1 MNRSALNV
9 FLNLAMDFDLIHCR
23 GYLTGVSEMHG
34 RGGLGDF
41 PFPTT
46 FVFVSWW
53 RGNCS
58 FPICWRG
65 RSVMGTLTGARS
77 HAFPPGGLGSTPPAA
92 ELLLHFP
99 VSVPRASLILPSPFP
114 PSMPLHQSGEFTA
127 PAWGLVC
134 FIWMQLC
141 FFFFLCFIII
151 FFLILTVELESNA
164 WRRRR
169 FAECAVGCALQLC
182 VSATEQM
189 LRLHPRGDQGLEAR
203 PVLAAW

>member
-1 MNRSALNV
+1 
-9 FLNLAMDFDLIHCR
+9 
-23 GYLTGVSEMHG
+23 MHG

-65 RSVMGTLTGARS
+65 RSVMGTLTGARES
-77 HAFPPGGLGSTPPAA
+77 RFPTWRSGIHTSCCRALAAFPCVCSTCQLDPAQPLPPIDAPTPKRGVHCPCLRSGLLYPDAT
-92 ELLLHFP
+92 LLLFFP
-99 VSVPRASLILPSPFP
+99 VFYYYY
-114 PSMPLHQSGEFTA
+114 
-127 PAWGLVC
+127 
-134 FIWMQLC
+134 
-141 FFFFLCFIII
+141 
-151 FFLILTVELESNA
+151 FLILTVELESNA
-164 WRRRR
+164 RRRRR
-169 FAECAVGCALQLC
+169 FAERAVGCVLQLC